1 MCKAESSHQIVDTCP
16 VNSVCSEV
24 SVSGGSNLADVH
36 DDGESVFFSD
46 GNNLRKLR
54 LLM

>member
-24 SVSGGSNLADVH
+24 SVSGGSVLADVH
-36 DDGESVFFSD
+36 DGEIQVCFF
-46 GNNLRKLR
+46 
-54 LLM
+54 LMVII